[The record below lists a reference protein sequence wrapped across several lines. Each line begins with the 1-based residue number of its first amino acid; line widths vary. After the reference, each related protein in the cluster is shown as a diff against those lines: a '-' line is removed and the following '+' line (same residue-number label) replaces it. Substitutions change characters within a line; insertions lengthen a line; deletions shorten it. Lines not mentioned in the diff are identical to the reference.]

1 MNGNQDGQKN
11 IKILL
16 KSVKEKMLRGSNKN
30 SVEKEVAFAR
40 NVKNIVIAMDAQI
53 KLMCVILCKEN
64 SMYREE
70 RYRDTVDYYIIKR
83 KNKSTKKEEY
93 LKGINLYGRDNEGIL
108 RVKEPKWIEQP
119 IWKRKLPI
127 DIATDF
133 ESAEKVL
140 RGLKKYYNDSDY
152 EYFIGKIVTDY
163 IINEIK

>member
-1 MNGNQDGQKN
+1 
-11 IKILL
+11 
-16 KSVKEKMLRGSNKN
+16 
-30 SVEKEVAFAR
+30 
-40 NVKNIVIAMDAQI
+40 
-53 KLMCVILCKEN
+53 
-64 SMYREE
+64 MYREE

-108 RVKEPKWIEQP
+108 RVKEQKWIEQP